1 MALFKKDVAPT
12 PEAASAEAEP
22 AITAKRGPGRPK
34 GKPGRPKGSKNA
46 VKGKLGRPKGS
57 GKRGRKPGRPA
68 MDAKRGR
75 KPGVAKAGVIGRQ
88 VAKALKAERK
98 AQKALIT
105 AMVAKEVQK
114 ALKAALR

>member
-1 MALFKKDVAPT
+1 LTIFFLTQEEYTMALFKKDVAPT

-22 AITAKRGPGRPK
+22 AITAKRGPGRP
-34 GKPGRPKGSKNA
+34 
-46 VKGKLGRPKGS
+46 KGKLGRPKGS

-114 ALKAALR
+114 ALKEALR

>member
-57 GKRGRKPGRPA
+57 GKRGRKPG
-68 MDAKRGR
+68 
-75 KPGVAKAGVIGRQ
+75 VAKAGVIGRQ

-114 ALKAALR
+114 ALKEALR